1 MDQLVARSPLAR
13 SPRSLDELPAFL
25 DRLPAESILHYA
37 VAMAAKTGMHEDTVM
52 VLHAIVDAA
61 REVVS
66 KGCVIRTP
74 REFSIERW
82 APSRQY
88 NLTVD
93 SACDAIAGMLRPHE
107 TLDAGELSIQLWHGD
122 KARLASVRLQERD
135 QHVDG
140 YHDGYK
146 ELRAAVARHPCL
158 TWESV
163 AGPGG
168 YAHIRRKPEKE
179 PPARSGMPRR
189 YQ

>member
-1 MDQLVARSPLAR
+1 MEKLVARSPLASSTR
-13 SPRSLDELPAFL
+13 KLGELPAFL
-25 DRLPAESILHYA
+25 ERLPPEVILHYA
-37 VAMAAKTGMHEDTVM
+37 VAMVAKAGIDEDAMMIVQ
-52 VLHAIVDAA
+52 AIADAA
-61 REVVS
+61 REVVA
-66 KGCVIRTP
+66 KGCVVRTP
-74 REFSIERW
+74 REFSVDRW

-93 SACDAIAGMLRPHE
+93 AACDVIAGMLRPHE
-107 TLDAGELSIQLWHGD
+107 TLDAGELTVQLWHGE

-158 TWESV
+158 TWESK

-168 YAHIRRKPEKE
+168 YAHIRRKPERD
-179 PPARSGMPRR
+179 PPARRPKR
-189 YQ
+189 